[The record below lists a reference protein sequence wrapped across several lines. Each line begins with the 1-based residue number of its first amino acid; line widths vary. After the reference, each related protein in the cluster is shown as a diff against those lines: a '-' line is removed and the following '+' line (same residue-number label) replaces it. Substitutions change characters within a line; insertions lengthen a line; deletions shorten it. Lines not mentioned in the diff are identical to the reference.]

1 MTQAYKASKTTE
13 KAMDPQKTPELSELQ
28 IQTQEERDTSVLA
41 KLGKKSVLTVRS
53 KANEK
58 EHLS

>member
-13 KAMDPQKTPELSELQ
+13 KAMDPQKTPDLSEMQ

-53 KANEK
+53 
-58 EHLS
+58 